1 MQHQLDPHERPPER
15 IRGVYKRYQK
25 MKPRDLDLDAGLV
38 DPVQDM
44 RIVGHVETEHLAQVF
59 RNFLGEDSSELSHD
73 AEPSSEL
80 AIYEHHD
87 MPGKAARI
95 EKPVHGLRQQ
105 S

>member
-1 MQHQLDPHERPPER
+1 MQHHLDPHQRPPER
-15 IRGVYKRYQK
+15 VRGVYKRYQK
-25 MKPRDLDLDAGLV
+25 MKPRDLDLDADLV

-44 RIVGHVETEHLAQVF
+44 RLVGHVGTEHLAQVF
-59 RNFLGEDSSELSHD
+59 HDFLGEDSSKLSHD
-73 AEPSSEL
+73 AEPSSGL

-95 EKPVHGLRQQ
+95 AKPVYGLRQQ